1 MDGACILG
9 LRWKG
14 SVHYSFSALWVS
26 RCGERVKGAP
36 AAPLTIPAR
45 QRKSP
50 LRGPFGLFPPA
61 IGSGVIL
68 HPCRSRP
75 LGASMRLAPACGQRL
90 SDFQP
95 DQAFPQPSQQFECGT
110 GVESPLKSANR
121 RPDDKGWTPGMA
133 ARGESRQDVEL
144 SRPQAAGRE
153 VSAVRSTDFVAGPRG
168 LIRGPRWPP
177 YHVHGFRNVIF
188 CWS

>member
-1 MDGACILG
+1 MLFCHTRTRERARVAHRHHPGDPGSRPGKSPLARSTQRMPSG
-9 LRWKG
+9 LSG
-14 SVHYSFSALWVS
+14 T
-26 RCGERVKGAP
+26 GEGNLPVKSP
-36 AAPLTIPAR
+36 SPRIPAR
-45 QRKSP
+45 RPGLQETLRRFSAGLP
-50 LRGPFGLFPPA
+50 L
-61 IGSGVIL
+61 
-68 HPCRSRP
+68 
-75 LGASMRLAPACGQRL
+75 
-90 SDFQP
+90 
-95 DQAFPQPSQQFECGT
+95 PQPSSSPECGT